1 MLPGSGSDE
10 RFLRSVFA
18 DALAGVGVEL
28 VAPAPR
34 RGADV
39 VAGYRAALDAAG
51 PEPLLVGG
59 ISLGAHVAARW
70 AAAAPPGRVA
80 GLLLA
85 LPAWTGEPSTSS
97 GTAPAAL
104 AARWTAARARAAGV
118 AAAVAATAGAPTWLA
133 AELGR
138 AWAGYGPGLAPALEA
153 AAAEPAPTEVELQAL
168 DMPVG
173 VATLV
178 DDPVHPLEVARRWH
192 AALPRSA
199 LVTTRLATF
208 GDDPASLGRA
218 TVLAWLRAAS
228 APHGSGPRSPVRPA

>member
-10 RFLRSVFA
+10 RFIRSVFGG
-18 DALAGVGVEL
+18 ALAGFGVEL

-51 PEPLLVGG
+51 SEPVLVGG

-70 AAAAPPGRVA
+70 AAAAPRGRVA

-85 LPAWTGEPSTSS
+85 LPAWTGGPT
-97 GTAPAAL
+97 GTAPAAR
-104 AARWTAARARAAGV
+104 AARWTAAQARAGGV
-118 AAAVAATAGAPTWLA
+118 AAAVAATAGAPAWLA

-138 AWAGYGPGLAPALEA
+138 AWAGYGAGLAPALEA
-153 AAAEPAPTEVELQAL
+153 AADEPAPTVLELRGLEV
-168 DMPVG
+168 PVG
-173 VATLV
+173 LAALV
-178 DDPVHPLEVARRWH
+178 DDPVHPLGVARRWQ

-199 LVTTRLATF
+199 LVTTSMATF
-208 GDDPASLGRA
+208 GADPGSLGRA

-228 APHGSGPRSPVRPA
+228 DDVVRELVPPRGPE

>member
-10 RFLRSVFA
+10 RFIRSVFA
-18 DALAGVGVEL
+18 GALAGIGVEL
-28 VAPAPR
+28 VAPVPR

-51 PEPLLVGG
+51 PGPVLVGG

-70 AAAAPPGRVA
+70 AAAAPRGRVA

-85 LPAWTGEPSTSS
+85 LPAWTGEPSACSA
-97 GTAPAAL
+97 TAPAAS
-104 AARWTAARARAAGV
+104 AARLTAAQARAGGV
-118 AAAVAATAGAPTWLA
+118 AAAVAATAGAPAWLA

-138 AWAGYGPGLAPALEA
+138 AWAGYGAGLAPALEA
-153 AAAEPAPTEVELQAL
+153 AADEPAPTEVELRGL
-168 DMPVG
+168 EMPVG
-173 VATLV
+173 VAALV
-178 DDPVHPLEVARRWH
+178 DDPVHPLGVARRWH

-208 GDDPASLGRA
+208 GADPEALGRA
-218 TVLAWLRAAS
+218 TVLAWLRAS
-228 APHGSGPRSPVRPA
+228 SG